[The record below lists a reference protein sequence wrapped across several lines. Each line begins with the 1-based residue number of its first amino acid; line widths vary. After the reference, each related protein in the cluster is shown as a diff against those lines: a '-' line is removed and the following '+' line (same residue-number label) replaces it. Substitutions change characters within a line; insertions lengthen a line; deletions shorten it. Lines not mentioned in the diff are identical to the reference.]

1 MKLRENGDG
10 MIFKAFHAKAS
21 QTIAEY
27 EKDLQKRRILSIL
40 HTANKPLSFNQI
52 KYRLKKMEKDEK

>member
-1 MKLRENGDG
+1 
-10 MIFKAFHAKAS
+10 MITKAFHAKVS